1 MIPEWIMAGLWGLIA
16 GSALL
21 IGALF
26 AYLFKIP
33 QRIVASIMAFGAGVL
48 LSAISLELMEESFS
62 LGGFPNMVTGFLLGA
77 LIFTVINIYLARYGA
92 KHRKRSGKQVQS
104 KACLKI
110 IV

>member
-48 LSAISLELMEESFS
+48 LSAISLELM
-62 LGGFPNMVTGFLLGA
+62 
-77 LIFTVINIYLARYGA
+77 
-92 KHRKRSGKQVQS
+92 
-104 KACLKI
+104 
-110 IV
+110 